1 MTDTALVSCRV
12 LEVIPLTT
20 GRLIALASVE
30 IDIEGVC
37 FVLHG
42 VQVARGHLDGREGA
56 LVTVP
61 NYRAADGRWR
71 AAVALPEE
79 LKGPLG
85 DVVLAECLAL
95 GLVRQRLGAAEPGAI
110 PP

>member
-1 MTDTALVSCRV
+1 MTGTALVSCRV

-37 FVLHG
+37 LTLHG
-42 VQVARGHLDGREGA
+42 VQVDRGHLDGREGA

-61 NYRAADGRWR
+61 NRPARLGR
-71 AAVALPEE
+71 AVA
-79 LKGPLG
+79 
-85 DVVLAECLAL
+85 
-95 GLVRQRLGAAEPGAI
+95 
-110 PP
+110 